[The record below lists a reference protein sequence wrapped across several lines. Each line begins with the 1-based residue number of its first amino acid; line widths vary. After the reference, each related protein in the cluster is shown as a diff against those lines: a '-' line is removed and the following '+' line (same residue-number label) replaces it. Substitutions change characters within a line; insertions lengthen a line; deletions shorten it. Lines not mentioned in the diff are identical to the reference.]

1 MKNAL
6 MNMNMK
12 IRGLLKRQEGQGMVE
27 YALIVGGIAV
37 VVIALLVIFRTQLT
51 TFVEGIVASFSQAG
65 QAPAA

>member
-6 MNMNMK
+6 MKMNMK

-37 VVIALLVIFRTQLT
+37 VVIALLVIFRDELEL
-51 TFVEGIVASFSQAG
+51 FVTDIFESFSEAG
-65 QAPAA
+65 QGTA

>member
-6 MNMNMK
+6 MNMN
-12 IRGLLKRQEGQGMVE
+12 IRGLLKRQDGQGMVE

-51 TFVEGIVASFSQAG
+51 TFVEGIFASFGAAG
-65 QAPAA
+65 QP